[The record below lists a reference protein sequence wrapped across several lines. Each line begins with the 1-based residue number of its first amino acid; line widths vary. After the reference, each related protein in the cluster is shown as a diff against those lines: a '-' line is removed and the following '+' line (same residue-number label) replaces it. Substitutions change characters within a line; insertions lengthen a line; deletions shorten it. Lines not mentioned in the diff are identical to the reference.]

1 MKLKL
6 EIKNWKLSKF
16 TFNSK
21 YNFSRKHVLA
31 CLPKSYLDNAY
42 TKISKWNNYSK
53 TPLIS
58 LNKLSKELNIG
69 NIFYKDE
76 SKRFNLKSFKA
87 LGGAYA
93 VDVVSKGKKN
103 ITISSATAGN
113 HGRSV
118 AWGARRLGLN
128 CKIFLSQNVSESR
141 AKTIE
146 EYGAEIIRVKGDYE
160 SSLKE
165 CIKKSKLNNWK
176 IVQDVSSKN
185 YKFVPKL
192 TMAGYSIM
200 IKETSVQTNEY
211 ITHIFLQAGVG
222 GMAAGVVAGVARYFK
237 RIPKIIIVEPENA
250 ACVLKS
256 IEKGKMTKI
265 KSKKESIMGGM
276 SCNEMSLIPWH
287 ILKNTTN
294 CCLTIT
300 DKKVPDAITMLAK
313 KSFSVKKII
322 GGECSAPAVIS
333 LVSAFNNIKIRN
345 RLNLNRSSN
354 ILLIGCEGDVDKKL
368 YKKLYNKGL
377 KKYNNGK

>member
-141 AKTIE
+141 AKTIK

-200 IKETSVQTNEY
+200 IKETSIQTDKY

-313 KSFSVKKII
+313 KSFSVKKIV

>member
-141 AKTIE
+141 AKTIK

-294 CCLTIT
+294 CCLSIP
-300 DKKVPDAITMLAK
+300 DKKVPDTITMLAK
-313 KSFSVKKII
+313 KSFSAKKIV

>member
-146 EYGAEIIRVKGDYE
+146 EYGAQIIRVKGDYE

-276 SCNEMSLIPWH
+276 SCNEMSLIPWDM
-287 ILKNTTN
+287 LKNTTN
-294 CCLTIT
+294 CCLSIS

-313 KSFSVKKII
+313 KSFSVKKIV